1 MMRGHPFTPPLTLFR
16 GLFALLFVLLS
27 GSAQAHELSI
37 AEMEL
42 RQLTTTDFLWQW
54 SASGKVPPNEQ
65 LTPKWPEGCSAEGQL
80 LRCGKDG
87 LRGKL
92 TIEGVGKSYSAV
104 LVKLYWLEAP
114 LKVYTI
120 SSAQKTARI
129 GGVGQSDADDIVSYI
144 YLGVEHILLGIDH
157 LLFVLGL
164 LFLVGNWKQLVG
176 TVTAFTIAHSI
187 TLAGATLGWVYAPQ
201 APIEATIALSVM
213 FVAAEILRRAD
224 GHRSLTATAPWLVA
238 FVFGLLHGFG
248 FSGALREV
256 GLPEQDIPLALLFF
270 NVGVEVGQLAFIAV
284 VVVVL
289 SAVTRVLRK
298 PGHAERG
305 PWQAEAMIRVPVAY
319 VIGSVAAFWTVQRV
333 VGFWG

>member
-1 MMRGHPFTPPLTLFR
+1 MKRAHPIALMRGLLAL
-16 GLFALLFVLLS
+16 LFALLF
-27 GSAQAHELSI
+27 GNAQAHELSI

-129 GGVGQSDADDIVSYI
+129 GGIGETDADGLVSYI

-164 LFLVGNWKQLVG
+164 LLLVGNRWTLVK
-176 TVTAFTIAHSI
+176 TITAFTVAHSI
-187 TLAGATLGWVYAPQ
+187 TLAAATFGIVRVAEAPLN
-201 APIEATIALSVM
+201 ASIALSIL
-213 FVAAEILRRAD
+213 FLGLEVARTWRGQSSFTIRN
-224 GHRSLTATAPWLVA
+224 PWVVA
-238 FVFGLLHGFG
+238 FAFGLLHGFG
-248 FSGALREV
+248 FASGLAQI
-256 GLPEQDIPLALLFF
+256 GLPEAEIPLALLMF
-270 NVGVEVGQLAFIAV
+270 NIGVEVGQLGF
-284 VVVVL
+284 
-289 SAVTRVLRK
+289 
-298 PGHAERG
+298 
-305 PWQAEAMIRVPVAY
+305 
-319 VIGSVAAFWTVQRV
+319 VIGMLLLARSIRLLQLEHNEVLQRLPGYVLGSMGAFWTLQRV
-333 VGFWG
+333 AILLKVIT

>member
-1 MMRGHPFTPPLTLFR
+1 MKRAHPIALMRGLLAL
-16 GLFALLFVLLS
+16 LFALLF
-27 GSAQAHELSI
+27 GNAQAHELSI

-54 SASGKVPPNEQ
+54 SVSGKVPPNEQ
-65 LTPKWPEGCSAEGQL
+65 LTPKWPEGCSAEGPL

-129 GGVGQSDADDIVSYI
+129 GGIGETDADGLVSYI

-164 LFLVGNWKQLVG
+164 LLLVGNRWTLVK
-176 TVTAFTIAHSI
+176 TITAFTVAHSI
-187 TLAGATLGWVYAPQ
+187 TLAAATFGIVRVAEAPLN
-201 APIEATIALSVM
+201 ASIALSIL
-213 FVAAEILRRAD
+213 FLGLEVARTWRGQSSFTIRN
-224 GHRSLTATAPWLVA
+224 PWVVA
-238 FVFGLLHGFG
+238 FAFGLLHGFG
-248 FSGALREV
+248 FASGLAQI
-256 GLPEQDIPLALLFF
+256 GLPEAEIPLALLMF
-270 NVGVEVGQLAFIAV
+270 NIGVEVGQLGF
-284 VVVVL
+284 
-289 SAVTRVLRK
+289 
-298 PGHAERG
+298 
-305 PWQAEAMIRVPVAY
+305 
-319 VIGSVAAFWTVQRV
+319 VIGMLLLARSIRLLQLEHNEMLQRLPGYVLGSMGAFWTLQRV
-333 VGFWG
+333 AILLKVIT

>member
-1 MMRGHPFTPPLTLFR
+1 MKRAHPIALMRGLLAL
-16 GLFALLFVLLS
+16 LFALLF
-27 GSAQAHELSI
+27 GNAQAHELSI

-129 GGVGQSDADDIVSYI
+129 GGIGETDADGLVSYI

-164 LFLVGNWKQLVG
+164 LLLVGNRWTLVK
-176 TVTAFTIAHSI
+176 TITAFTVAHSI
-187 TLAGATLGWVYAPQ
+187 TLAAATFGIVRVAEAPLN
-201 APIEATIALSVM
+201 ASIALSIL
-213 FVAAEILRRAD
+213 FLGLEVARTWRGQSSFTIRN
-224 GHRSLTATAPWLVA
+224 PWVVA
-238 FVFGLLHGFG
+238 FAFGLLHGFG
-248 FSGALREV
+248 FASGLAQI
-256 GLPEQDIPLALLFF
+256 GLPEAEIPLALLMF
-270 NVGVEVGQLAFIAV
+270 NIGVEVGQLGF
-284 VVVVL
+284 
-289 SAVTRVLRK
+289 
-298 PGHAERG
+298 
-305 PWQAEAMIRVPVAY
+305 
-319 VIGSVAAFWTVQRV
+319 VIGMLLLARSIRLLQLEHNEMLQRLPGYVLGSMGAFWTLQRV
-333 VGFWG
+333 AILLKVIT

>member
-1 MMRGHPFTPPLTLFR
+1 MTRAHPLTRPLTLFR

-120 SSAQKTARI
+120 SSAQKTVRI
-129 GGVGQSDADDIVSYI
+129 GGIGETDADGLVSYI

-164 LFLVGNWKQLVG
+164 LLLVGNRWTLVK
-176 TVTAFTIAHSI
+176 TITAFTVAHSI
-187 TLAGATLGWVYAPQ
+187 TLAAATFGIVRVAEAPLN
-201 APIEATIALSVM
+201 ASIALSIL
-213 FVAAEILRRAD
+213 FLGLEVARTWRGQSSFTIRN
-224 GHRSLTATAPWLVA
+224 PWVVA
-238 FVFGLLHGFG
+238 FAFGLLHGFG
-248 FSGALREV
+248 FASGLAQI
-256 GLPEQDIPLALLFF
+256 GLPEAEIPLALLMF
-270 NVGVEVGQLAFIAV
+270 NIGVEVGQLGF
-284 VVVVL
+284 
-289 SAVTRVLRK
+289 
-298 PGHAERG
+298 
-305 PWQAEAMIRVPVAY
+305 
-319 VIGSVAAFWTVQRV
+319 VIGMLLLARSIRLLQLEHNEMLQRLPGYVLGSMGAFWTLQRV
-333 VGFWG
+333 AILLKVIT